1 MLPTIDSF
9 WQDTHSFHME
19 EWEIVSNANRNQRE
33 QGQLIL
39 ISDKIDFKAK
49 TVTRDKNVIM

>member
-39 ISDKIDFKAK
+39 ISDKIDFKAESIIK
-49 TVTRDKNVIM
+49 YRILL